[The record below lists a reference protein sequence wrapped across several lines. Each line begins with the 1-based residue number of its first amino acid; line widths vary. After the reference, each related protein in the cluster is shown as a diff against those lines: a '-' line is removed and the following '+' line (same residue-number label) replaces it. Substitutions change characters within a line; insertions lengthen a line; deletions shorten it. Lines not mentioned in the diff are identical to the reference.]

1 MEDIDIDIIIDIDTL
16 RDYLEKL
23 NQLNS
28 YGAYLNRLDKNDNL
42 TNIKKYFN
50 THIFISIKD
59 FDEEKYDKLFYTNK
73 NLKKYIRQNPNR
85 KAYKKIIKKEKKY
98 KVFLRTL

>member
-1 MEDIDIDIIIDIDTL
+1 MEDIDINIDTFK
-16 RDYLEKL
+16 DYLEKL

-28 YGAYLNRLDKNDNL
+28 YGAYLNRLNKKDNL
-42 TNIKKYFN
+42 TNIKNFFN

-73 NLKKYIRQNPNR
+73 NLSKYIRQNPDR
-85 KAYKKIIKKEKKY
+85 KAYKKIIKKKKKY
-98 KVFLRTL
+98 KIFLRKI